1 MKATEMLE
9 KIQSLLNIQLS
20 EDVQEDVKVEFAVEE
35 LSNGTKIEAEA
46 FAEGEAV
53 FIVTEEDETE
63 RVPLPAGNYEMADGR
78 ELVVEIDGE
87 IKSIGEPSEAEGAE
101 EGEEATEEVEQA
113 EEPKDGDYAT
123 KAELSAAIDEI
134 KQMIEDKLN
143 VNASSEQNE
152 DSTDEVNEVE
162 VEAAEQV
169 KAEEVELS
177 EVEGQPVTHN
187 PEGEPSRFEFAYVT
201 KGDAT
206 RKRNITNILNNLK

>member
-1 MKATEMLE
+1 MKATEMIE

-20 EDVQEDVKVEFAVEE
+20 EEVKVDFAVEE

-53 FIVTEEDETE
+53 FIVTEEEETE

-87 IKSIGEPSEAEGAE
+87 IKSIGEPSKEEEEAEA
-101 EGEEATEEVEQA
+101 GEEATEEVEQA

-152 DSTDEVNEVE
+152 DSTDKIKEVE

-177 EVEGQPVTHN
+177 EVEGEPITHN
-187 PEGEPSRFEFAYVT
+187 PESKPSRFEFSYVT
-201 KGDAT
+201 KADAT
-206 RKRNITNILNNLK
+206 RKQNITNILNNLS

>member
-1 MKATEMLE
+1 
-9 KIQSLLNIQLS
+9 
-20 EDVQEDVKVEFAVEE
+20 
-35 LSNGTKIEAEA
+35 
-46 FAEGEAV
+46 
-53 FIVTEEDETE
+53 
-63 RVPLPAGNYEMADGR
+63 MADGR

-87 IKSIGEPSEAEGAE
+87 IKSIGEPSEEEGAE

-152 DSTDEVNEVE
+152 DSTDEVNQVE
-162 VEAAEQV
+162 VEASQV
-169 KAEEVELS
+169 QAEEVELS
-177 EVEGQPVTHN
+177 EAEGQPVTHN

-206 RKRNITNILNNLK
+206 RKQNITNILNNLN